1 MVDILHHT
9 MKPDAET
16 LHTSAGQGK
25 CSALTSAVTTPREG
39 SLNFMQ
45 GTDTKKCNKIPH
57 AAAVYYMQQKDL
69 LDETTGTKQNK
80 YNITTVY
87 LLVVFQH
94 FDLNTNKKQ
103 KQTQPKR

>member
-45 GTDTKKCNKIPH
+45 GTDTKKRNKIPH
-57 AAAVYYMQQKDL
+57 AAAMFYMQQKGL
-69 LDETTGTKQNK
+69 LDETIGTKQNK
-80 YNITTVY
+80 CNITIIY
-87 LLVVFQH
+87 LLVIFLH
-94 FDLNTNKKQ
+94 FDLKTNKKQ
-103 KQTQPKR
+103 KQTQP

>member
-25 CSALTSAVTTPREG
+25 CSALTSAATTPREG

-45 GTDTKKCNKIPH
+45 GTDTKKCNEIPH
-57 AAAVYYMQQKDL
+57 AAAVHYMQQKDL

-80 YNITTVY
+80 SVY
-87 LLVVFQH
+87 PSRFLLCCSCF
-94 FDLNTNKKQ
+94 
-103 KQTQPKR
+103 

>member
-45 GTDTKKCNKIPH
+45 GMDTKKCNEIPH
-57 AAAVYYMQQKDL
+57 AAAVHYMQQKDL

-94 FDLNTNKKQ
+94 FDK
-103 KQTQPKR
+103 TQS